1 MAPVCLLWHGWLPS
15 LSTAGERDPWA
26 ASLGQLA
33 DRSLEQVLVA
43 YPVDHSDLWAA
54 PDFWRV
60 VALGALSLLV
70 LVFIFLP
77 PTWLCMVLF
86 GRRRGMMFG
95 WIGVVHPCR
104 FRASSRRLSVLNS
117 GCDFGFKGLLAG
129 HLGIDNLNVVRS
141 ICRLLDC
148 GSLSERLPLVKD
160 GDLFEVEGH
169 ATEADVD
176 QGRVRLED
184 RLGNIEADSAADLG
198 RRHQPEKVMDVRR
211 VLLNARELWYRFM
224 IAVSQVSVNHDGR
237 ADTALTS
244 NARLI
249 LGFVLTLLCFP
260 AFLVFLDGP
269 WFRYMVGVLLGPMLL
284 AGLFVSACCV
294 DSLLAWPLCIG
305 LLGWSP
311 VAQREVTRPVR
322 AHRLV
327 SISSVTVSE
336 GIEILQGCRF
346 ISSLVRALGKLPG
359 GLGRFLPCAVCSHM
373 SRLRHLEW
381 NQWSHGQTSRPL
393 ETCHHECLK
402 AVCGVLGYP
411 AGAAAELLDGSLKL
425 RYCTTSFTK
434 RFLPGWAGKRDG
446 VITSRLVDDGCDVT
460 MRSS

>member
-1 MAPVCLLWHGWLPS
+1 MMV
-15 LSTAGERDPWA
+15 
-26 ASLGQLA
+26 
-33 DRSLEQVLVA
+33 VLTR
-43 YPVDHSDLWAA
+43 P
-54 PDFWRV
+54 
-60 VALGALSLLV
+60 
-70 LVFIFLP
+70 
-77 PTWLCMVLF
+77 
-86 GRRRGMMFG
+86 
-95 WIGVVHPCR
+95 
-104 FRASSRRLSVLNS
+104 
-117 GCDFGFKGLLAG
+117 
-129 HLGIDNLNVVRS
+129 
-141 ICRLLDC
+141 
-148 GSLSERLPLVKD
+148 
-160 GDLFEVEGH
+160 
-169 ATEADVD
+169 
-176 QGRVRLED
+176 
-184 RLGNIEADSAADLG
+184 
-198 RRHQPEKVMDVRR
+198 
-211 VLLNARELWYRFM
+211 
-224 IAVSQVSVNHDGR
+224 
-237 ADTALTS
+237 LTS

-260 AFLVFLDGP
+260 AFLVFLDLGSGTWWVYYWGRCCWLAFLCQP
-269 WFRYMVGVLLGPMLL
+269 AVSILCLLGLFALVYWAGHRLL
-284 AGLFVSACCV
+284 S
-294 DSLLAWPLCIG
+294 
-305 LLGWSP
+305 
-311 VAQREVTRPVR
+311 EKVTRPHVR

-336 GIEILQGCRF
+336 GIEIRQGSRF

-381 NQWSHGQTSRPL
+381 NQCSHGLTSRPL